1 MKGETGKLWKPFSLQ
16 NQTYMDVTNDENKLI
31 LSEELNPPNK
41 RSKRAIEMW
50 KQWAMKDVAPA
61 NDNIWVQIFVT
72 VFANI
77 LNIILPI
84 LSLFMEF

>member
-1 MKGETGKLWKPFSLQ
+1 MKGETDKLWKPFSLQ
-16 NQTYMDVTNDENKLI
+16 NQTYMDVTNDDNNLI
-31 LSEELNPPNK
+31 LSEELNPPQK

-50 KQWAMKDVAPA
+50 KQCAMKDITPQS
-61 NDNIWVQIFVT
+61 DNIWAQIFVT
-72 VFANI
+72 IFANI